1 MSDPLI
7 RSVNPND
14 PSEVVFE
21 TKAATPVE
29 AEAALGA
36 GLEAQPGWAADPML
50 RVRGLTAL
58 GDELEARRQ
67 RFIDL
72 MVREVGK
79 PKAEAAGELDRAVA
93 ILRFY
98 AQVPLDPVG
107 EMVSGSV
114 PGAQVL
120 VERHPLGLILA
131 ICPWNFPLAIP
142 LWKSAPALAYGNVV
156 VIKPASP
163 AIATAD
169 LLAECA
175 AEVLP
180 EGVLQVLPLGGADT
194 GQLLDDERVAAV
206 TFTGSTGVGISVAER
221 MARRAAPAQ
230 AEMGGQN
237 AAIVL
242 DDADLDAAADAI
254 VAGSM
259 GFAGQKCTATRRV
272 VALASIREELESRL
286 AERISVLKVGD
297 PAADGVAAGPLISQ
311 SAVDEFESA
320 RIAAL
325 EAGASEIARA
335 EAPQG
340 EGYFVSPVLLRADDP
355 EAVVNQ
361 EETFGPLLT
370 LIEVASEEA
379 AIAAANSTRFG
390 LVGAVHGRDLG
401 RAARVAGKMTTGLRR
416 VNAPTPGV
424 DFYAPFGGEGQS
436 SFGPREQ
443 GRAAREFFTSS
454 STTTII
460 PLD

>member
-1 MSDPLI
+1 MIQSF
-7 RSVNPND
+7 NPND

-21 TKAATPVE
+21 TAAATVE
-29 AEAALGA
+29 DGEAALAA
-36 GLEAQPGWAADPML
+36 GLAAQAGWASDPML
-50 RVRGLTAL
+50 RLRGLTAL
-58 GDELEARRQ
+58 GDELEAKRQ

-79 PKAEAAGELDRAVA
+79 PVPEAAGEVDRAVA

-98 AQVPLDPVG
+98 AQIPLDPVG
-107 EMVSGSV
+107 EVVPGSS

-120 VERHPLGLILA
+120 VERHPLGLVLA

-156 VIKPASP
+156 LIKPASP
-163 AIATAD
+163 AIATAN

-180 EGVLQVLPLGGADT
+180 KGVLQVLPLGGADT
-194 GQLLDDERVAAV
+194 GELLDDDRVAAV
-206 TFTGSTGVGISVAER
+206 TFTGSTGVGLQVAER

-254 VAGSM
+254 VAGAM

-272 VALASIREELESRL
+272 VALASIRAELEAKL
-286 AERISVLKVGD
+286 ADRISALTVGD
-297 PAADGVAAGPLISQ
+297 PAAEGVTAGPLISQ
-311 SAVDEFESA
+311 AAVDEFEAARSA
-320 RIAAL
+320 AI

-335 EAPQG
+335 GTPES
-340 EGYFVSPVLLRADDP
+340 EGFFVSPVLLREDDP

-370 LIEVASEEA
+370 LIEVEDEAA
-379 AIAAANSTRFG
+379 AIAVANSTRFG

-401 RAARVAGKMTTGLRR
+401 RAARVAGAMTTGLRR

-424 DFYAPFGGEGQS
+424 DYYAPFGGEGHS

-454 STTTII
+454 TTTTII